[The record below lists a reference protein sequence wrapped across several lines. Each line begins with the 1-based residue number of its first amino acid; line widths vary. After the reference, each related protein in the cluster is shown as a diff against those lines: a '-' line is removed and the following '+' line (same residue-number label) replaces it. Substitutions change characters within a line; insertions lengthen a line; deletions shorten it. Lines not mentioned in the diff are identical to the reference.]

1 MHVHTC
7 TYLCFSANPSMVLA
21 KGNNLLLGLD
31 VLEVSSS
38 LAKVHPPNGLGSL
51 VGVLR
56 EP

>member
-1 MHVHTC
+1 
-7 TYLCFSANPSMVLA
+7 MVLA

-38 LAKVHPPNGLGSL
+38 LAKVHPPNGLGRL